1 MASQSPEIL
10 GYRFAFGGG
19 EVAERATADCTGKHF
34 EMRREASEMIITPN
48 HAFDSGG
55 CRGACAEEP
64 VMARPAVAERSVAAE
79 QDRASSRGAFVASR
93 EFDTVRQVAIVE
105 R

>member
-64 VMARPAVAERSVAAE
+64 VMARPNRTGPPPGGRS
-79 QDRASSRGAFVASR
+79 SPVASLTR
-93 EFDTVRQVAIVE
+93 SGR
-105 R
+105 